1 MSLDPLTFL
10 DDGPWCHFN
19 RPVDSADKGY
29 GWVRM
34 DLTRHRSA
42 KKVVV
47 PDRLTQLLAGTK
59 ISLERMV
66 TELVASFFANLWPT

>member
-1 MSLDPLTFL
+1 MSPDTLAFL

-29 GWVRM
+29 LVRM

-42 KKVVV
+42 KKVAV
-47 PDRLTQLLAGTK
+47 PDRLTQCWAGPR
-59 ISLERMV
+59 SHSNEW
-66 TELVASFFANLWPT
+66 EWD

>member
-1 MSLDPLTFL
+1 MSLDTPAFL

-47 PDRLTQLLAGTK
+47 PDRLTQLFGRDQDLTRTNGNG
-59 ISLERMV
+59 ISRV
-66 TELVASFFANLWPT
+66 FPGNLWPA

>member
-1 MSLDPLTFL
+1 MSFDTPAFL

-19 RPVDSADKGY
+19 RSVDSADKGY

-47 PDRLTQLLAGTK
+47 PDRLTKLLAGPRTNGNG
-59 ISLERMV
+59 ISRV
-66 TELVASFFANLWPT
+66 FPANLWPT